1 MTRRQALIA
10 LLGGAS
16 AAVAAVAA
24 GCAGMND
31 LPRLFGGSA
40 TAEDAIVYAHQAGIA
55 RGGIGFYIDFTSGTL
70 MRCNLD
76 GQDREA
82 LYSNGQQNAA
92 GIRYLVSSDDEVFFG
107 DVPSLSVKAIPRDG
121 GEARTVVTAPTDT
134 KLQPLPR
141 AIVGEHLILSMNDA
155 TDNSST
161 LWSVKLTGE
170 GARMLFPL
178 PQGFY
183 LHGIDLESRRA
194 FYSGVNEQNQWEI
207 RSASLEDGSDESI
220 LWTLEESTADTST
233 LSFAL
238 ANGLIVAC
246 AGDASAASY
255 EIFTLELDGTG
266 KQQVHPFGSQRID
279 FDASGQSLFVADL
292 DALALL
298 AEDSATKGFSTVAQ
312 IPREG
317 ASTVLYAL
325 EADEGLCWLTTMHPD
340 ADNQAVYLT
349 SLYNAETG
357 ELTKLY

>member
-1 MTRRQALIA
+1 MLA
-10 LLGGAS
+10 LLVGGAS
-16 AAVAAVAA
+16 AAVAAA
-24 GCAGMND
+24 GCSGAGE
-31 LPRLFGGSA
+31 LPRLFGDSESA
-40 TAEDAIVYAHQAGIA
+40 SREDPVVYAHQAGVA
-55 RGGIGFYIDFTSGTL
+55 RGGEAFYIDFTTGTL
-70 MRCNLD
+70 MRCDAD
-76 GQDREA
+76 GQGREA

-92 GIRYLVSSDDEVFFG
+92 GIRYVVAGDDEVFFG
-107 DVPSLSVKAIPRDG
+107 DVPSFSLKAVPHGG
-121 GEARTVVTAPTDT
+121 GEARTVVSAPSDT

-155 TDNSST
+155 ADNSST
-161 LWSVKLTGE
+161 LWSAKLTGE
-170 GARMLFPL
+170 ESRMLFPL

-183 LHGIDLESRRA
+183 LHGIDAASRRA
-194 FYSGVNEQNQWEI
+194 FYSGANEQGFWEI
-207 RSASLEDGSDESI
+207 RSANLEDGGNEQVA
-220 LWTLEESTADTST
+220 WTLEESPAEAST

-238 ANGLIVAC
+238 ANGRIVAC

-255 EIFTLELDGTG
+255 EIFTLALDGSG

-279 FDASGQSLFVADL
+279 FDASGSSLFVADL

-298 AEDSATKGFSTVAQ
+298 AEDPDTKGFSTVAQ

-317 ASTVLYAL
+317 GSTVLYSL

-349 SLYNAETG
+349 SLYNAETQ